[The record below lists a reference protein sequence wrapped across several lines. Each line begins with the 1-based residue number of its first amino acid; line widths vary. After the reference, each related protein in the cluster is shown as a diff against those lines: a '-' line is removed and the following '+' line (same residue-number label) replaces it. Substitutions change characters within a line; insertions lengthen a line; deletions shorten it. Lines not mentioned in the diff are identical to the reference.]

1 MKKFLLLTACFAV
14 TMISAA
20 SAQSISNVNTYE
32 DPASVYNDPAIVYYA
47 NDSIYFELTV
57 HFPAF
62 SEMSQMTNDELFESV
77 FLMDYTHGDWA
88 NDYIV
93 ANVDDSWTVG
103 TIPYG
108 TTRTYRG
115 SYYVGNITSSTD
127 MEVEW
132 GTGFSK
138 TDGFHEGN
146 GIVDFTYNP

>member
-1 MKKFLLLTACFAV
+1 MKKLLSLTAFFAA

-20 SAQSISNVNTYE
+20 RAQSLTNVSFYE
-32 DPASVYNDPAIVYYA
+32 DPSSVYNDPATAYYA
-47 NDSIYFELTV
+47 NDSVYFELTV

-62 SEMSQMTNDELFESV
+62 SEMSQMTNAELFSSV
-77 FLMDYTHGDWA
+77 FLFDYTHGDYA

-93 ANVDDSWTVG
+93 ASVDDRWTVG

-108 TTRTYRG
+108 TTRTYTG
-115 SYYVGNITSSTD
+115 SYYVGNITGSTD

-138 TDGFHEGN
+138 MDGFHEGN
-146 GIVDFTYNP
+146 GYLDFTYVP